1 MATGVVQILRSYTAN
16 VPDSLIDGQLAYSFV
31 SDSLFIG
38 DANNVVQQIG
48 GNNITGIV
56 NSATTANTPSTLV
69 FRDSSSYISASID
82 GGRF

>member
-1 MATGVVQILRSYTAN
+1 VATGVVQILRSYTAN
-16 VPDSLIDGQLAYSFV
+16 TPDTLIDGQLAYSYV

-38 DANNVVQQIG
+38 DSNNAIYQIG

-56 NSATTANTPSTLV
+56 NAATTANTPSTLV
-69 FRDSSSYISASID
+69 FRDSSSHISASID

>member
-1 MATGVVQILRSYTAN
+1 VATGVVQILRSYTAN
-16 VPDSLIDGQLAYSFV
+16 TPDTLIDGQLAYSYV

-38 DANNVVQQIG
+38 DSNNAIYQIG

-56 NSATTANTPSTLV
+56 NAATTANTPSTLV

>member
-1 MATGVVQILRSYTAN
+1 VATGVVQILRSYTAN
-16 VPDSLIDGQLAYSFV
+16 VPDSLIDGQLAYSYV
-31 SDSLFIG
+31 SNSLFIG
-38 DANNVVQQIG
+38 DSSNTVFQIG

-56 NSATTANTPSTLV
+56 NAATTANTPSTLV

>member
-1 MATGVVQILRSYTAN
+1 
-16 VPDSLIDGQLAYSFV
+16 
-31 SDSLFIG
+31 LFIG
-38 DANNVVQQIG
+38 DANNVIYQIG

-56 NSATTANTPSTLV
+56 NAATTANTPSTLV

>member
-1 MATGVVQILRSYTAN
+1 VATGIVQILRSYTAN
-16 VPDSLIDGQLAYSFV
+16 VPDSLIDGQLAYSYV

-38 DANNVVQQIG
+38 DSSNTVFQIG

-56 NSATTANTPSTLV
+56 NAATTANTPSTLV
-69 FRDSSSYISASID
+69 FRDSSSHISASID